1 MTDRIWN
8 AATRAISSFSGKGCN
23 CLARRRIAAKQHPIR
38 VDTTGPTLFQLA

>member
-8 AATRAISSFSGKGCN
+8 AAARAISSFSDN
-23 CLARRRIAAKQHPIR
+23 RFDRRARRWIAAKQHPIR